1 MYDLKSSSIC
11 KYRDEKVK
19 PLPLSVLLFSVL
31 AIMFMTSSLQSII
44 LMPVFVMMNFR
55 EVKQALYHE
64 NPLAEISVLFE
75 EFGKSDLCLLLQLFI
90 TGAMIALT
98 LVLCFSLLKR
108 KPASIALSRCGFAR
122 KYLLGLLF
130 GALLFAAVFGVA
142 SINGSIKIIGISSP
156 LNVGILILL
165 FLGYVVQG
173 ASEEF
178 LFRGF
183 LMCDLVRQASPLSAI
198 LLSSLAF
205 ALAHATNVGSG
216 FIPLMNVFLF
226 GVLASLVLMRS
237 GSLLAVSALH
247 SAWNFVEGHV
257 FGCRVS
263 GLITESTLFVTESAP
278 TLSLTNGGEFGPE
291 GGVAVTVVM
300 LVSIVI
306 VLVFPSKNA
315 KKEAA

>member
-1 MYDLKSSSIC
+1 MYDLKSSSIY
-11 KYRDEKVK
+11 KYRDEKAK
-19 PLPLSVLLFSVL
+19 PLSLSVLLFSVL
-31 AIMFMTSSLQSII
+31 VIMFMTSSLQSVI
-44 LMPVFVMMNFR
+44 LMPVFLMVNFR
-55 EVKQALYHE
+55 EILQAFYHE
-64 NPLAEISVLFE
+64 NPLAEISVLLE
-75 EFGKSDLCLLLQLFI
+75 EFGRSDLCLLIQLFA
-90 TGAMIALT
+90 TAAMIVLT
-98 LVLCFSLLKR
+98 LVLCLSLLKR
-108 KPASIALSRCGFAR
+108 KPASLALSRRGFAW

-142 SINGSIKIIGISSP
+142 SVNGSIKIIGVSSP
-156 LNVGILILL
+156 LNVGMLILILI
-165 FLGYVVQG
+165 GYVVQG

-183 LMCDLVRQASPLSAI
+183 LMCDLARQASPLSAI

-205 ALAHATNVGSG
+205 SLAHAMNIGSG

-300 LVSIVI
+300 LVAIVL

-315 KKEAA
+315 RKEAE